1 MRDMSRLLSL
11 ALIVASVPCLAQ
23 KRWWMEE
30 PIRLIQTNLRETDS
44 NLDAKRLVDQLVDFR
59 ANVLLFGMGGIVA
72 HYPTQVEFHYPSA
85 YLPAGRDTFGEVL
98 EQAHARGIRVIG
110 RFDFSR
116 TQKPVYDAH
125 PEWFFRRASG
135 EPFIYNGLYST
146 CINGGY
152 YREHIFRILTEA
164 LTRYEVDG
172 LFFNMFGN
180 PRSDY
185 SGNRMGPCHCAA
197 CRRLYRE
204 RYGGEL
210 PASDDDPQYRQFLD
224 ACAREVAAEIGKLI
238 KKLRPE
244 ASFNTYIQEHVDG
257 IMSESN
263 TAVDRPLPLWPY
275 SASDNVNYNRNS
287 EPEKM
292 AINLSMSFIDYA
304 WRFAAVPPNEIR
316 VRLSQA
322 IAHGGALAQNMHGT
336 MDQEDR
342 SFLEAARPLF
352 RWHAEHEDLYVGQEN
367 AGRVLL
373 LGPRNDSYRGF
384 YRLLSEQHI
393 PFRASSNVRTLLA
406 HPREFDLVVA
416 TSQVPAELESWV
428 RSGGRLLVA
437 GLTPPFGID
446 GPVKRWEG
454 VRGYFRIRDHA
465 LFPSLRQTNL
475 LFLYGDYLEFAPEA
489 RPLLTLIPP
498 SMFGPPEKVFT
509 DKVETDK
516 PGLILGE
523 IGQGRLA
530 YLPWD
535 VGALYY
541 RYSSHHH
548 AGLVADLIDHL
559 VDGQRQL
566 RTSAH
571 PLIEITVMRQPRRNR
586 TLVHFVNLT
595 GHSQTGWFDPVP
607 VRDVR
612 VRLAGSFEAA
622 RWVRGAR
629 ELPLRHESGAGEFTL
644 PEVSGYEVVVLEG
657 GSASAPLD

>member
-1 MRDMSRLLSL
+1 MSLRRLLAF
-11 ALIVASVPCLAQ
+11 ALVLLPAFSPAQ
-23 KRWWMEE
+23 RRWWMEE

-44 NLDAKRLVDQLVDFR
+44 NLDARRLVDQLADFR

-72 HYPTQVEFHYPSA
+72 HYPTRVEFHYPSA
-85 YLPAGRDTFGEVL
+85 YLPPGRDTFGEVL
-98 EQAHARGIRVIG
+98 REAHARGIRVIG

-116 TQKPVYDAH
+116 TQKAVYDAH
-125 PEWFFRRASG
+125 PEWFFRRATG

-197 CRRLYRE
+197 CRRLFRE
-204 RYGGEL
+204 RYRREL
-210 PASDDDPQYRQFLD
+210 PAGDDDPQYREFMEG
-224 ACAREVAAEIGKLI
+224 CAREVAAEIGKLI

-275 SASDNVNYNRNS
+275 SASDNVNYNRGS

-292 AINLSMSFIDYA
+292 AINLSMSFVDYA

-316 VRLSQA
+316 IRLSQA
-322 IAHGGALAQNMHGT
+322 MAHGGALAQNMHGT

-342 SFLEAARPLF
+342 TFLAAAKPLF
-352 RWHAEHEDLYVGQEN
+352 AWHAAHEDLYVGQEN

-373 LGPRNDSYRGF
+373 LGPRNDAYRGIF
-384 YRLLSEQHI
+384 RLLSEQHI
-393 PFRASSNVRTLLA
+393 PFRASSNARALA
-406 HPREFDLVVA
+406 ARPGDFDLVIA
-416 TSQVPAELESWV
+416 TGRLPAEVEPWV
-428 RSGGRLLVA
+428 RGGGRLLVA
-437 GLTPPFGID
+437 GTAPPFGL
-446 GPVKRWEG
+446 GEPRRRWTA
-454 VRGYFRIRDHA
+454 VRGYFRIHDRT
-465 LFPSLRQTNL
+465 LLPSLGDTNV
-475 LFLYGDYLEFAPEA
+475 LFLYGDYLEYP
-489 RPLLTLIPP
+489 PLDKPVLTLIPP

-516 PGLILGE
+516 PGLLMRE
-523 IGQGRLA
+523 VGRGRIV

-535 VGALYY
+535 AGALYY
-541 RYSSHHH
+541 RYSSHNH
-548 AGLVADLIDHL
+548 AALLADLIDHL
-559 VDGQRQL
+559 LPAKRQL
-566 RTSAH
+566 QTKAH
-571 PLIEITVMRQPRRNR
+571 PLVEITVMRQARRNR
-586 TLVHFVNLT
+586 LLVHFVNLT
-595 GHSQTGWFDPVP
+595 GHSQTAYFDPVP
-607 VRDVR
+607 MRDLP
-612 VRLAGSFEAA
+612 VRLAADFRKA
-622 RWVRGAR
+622 RWVGPER
-629 ELPLRHESGAGEFTL
+629 ELAVRREGRFGEFTL
-644 PEVSGYEVVVLEG
+644 PELAGYAVVVLE
-657 GSASAPLD
+657 